1 MASIWSLDS
10 HGLSRSSWPWKGRED
25 VVAVAAPLNAEL
37 VAGSGKMGE
46 VERRSEVERRQRGE
60 GRGRRQREFIVEVGE
75 WGDTGGEFVAGELA
89 EVGGTSTTRHGW
101 YDIVCGIVIARCHEL
116 VLVGSHVA
124 NIIFNQRREACCG
137 WQASAVGGWMRVWRR
152 AGKKWEIGRGG
163 RLSLLVTSRRANAGM
178 ATRGEEWGEGER
190 RRARARQWLRERGRE
205 AVGTAGAMGGVAA
218 K

>member
-10 HGLSRSSWPWKGRED
+10 HGLSRSSWPWKGKED

-89 EVGGTSTTRHGW
+89 EVG
-101 YDIVCGIVIARCHEL
+101 VCGGIGGV
-116 VLVGSHVA
+116 VGVDPVVGL
-124 NIIFNQRREACCG
+124 G
-137 WQASAVGGWMRVWRR
+137 WDLYSSLNF
-152 AGKKWEIGRGG
+152 RGG
-163 RLSLLVTSRRANAGM
+163 
-178 ATRGEEWGEGER
+178 
-190 RRARARQWLRERGRE
+190 
-205 AVGTAGAMGGVAA
+205 
-218 K
+218 